1 MKKSDVA
8 IGATYIA
15 KVSGRLATV
24 RIDRESPHGG
34 WEATNAETGRSVRIK
49 SAQRLRFEA
58 VDTKRAKAVAAA
70 DQENARLRDER
81 ERSPDGMTASERA
94 MAASAGAAPAAAS
107 AEDDADEPE
116 ALGPDVC
123 ATAGCGAA
131 AALTYLGRPRCQACF
146 EDDVQDNDQTTDGD
160 SQTPNDEE
168 NDMATKKTTRKSA
181 KATKRGA
188 KTKATKAAKP
198 KAARK
203 PAGDDKPKRISALD
217 AAATVLQKAGEPMN
231 AKAMIA
237 AMAEQGLWTSPNGK
251 TPHAT
256 LYAAILREI
265 NDKGGEARFRKSD
278 RGMFEYAGGDA

>member
-8 IGATYIA
+8 IGATYVA

-24 RIDRESPHGG
+24 RIDRESRHGG

-49 SAQRLRFEA
+49 SAQRLRYPAGNGTGRKPNPVEPDA
-58 VDTKRAKAVAAA
+58 EPA
-70 DQENARLRDER
+70 D
-81 ERSPDGMTASERA
+81 
-94 MAASAGAAPAAAS
+94 AGGH
-107 AEDDADEPE
+107 EEFD
-116 ALGPDVC
+116 PDVC
-123 ATAGCGAA
+123 ATVGCGAA
-131 AALTYLGRPRCQACF
+131 AAMTYLGRPRCQACF
-146 EDDVQDNDQTTDGD
+146 EDDVQDDDHATDGETD

-168 NDMATKKTTRKSA
+168 NDMATKKTTKKSA
-181 KATKRGA
+181 KKATKRSP
-188 KTKATKAAKP
+188 KAAKAATPAQATKP

-203 PAGDDKPKRISALD
+203 PADDAAPKRTSALD

-265 NDKGGEARFRKSD
+265 GVKGGEARFRKSD
-278 RGMFEYAGGDA
+278 RGMFEYVG

>member
-1 MKKSDVA
+1 MKKDDVA

-34 WEATNAETGRSVRIK
+34 WEATNAETGRAVRIK
-49 SAQRLRFEA
+49 SAQRLRYA
-58 VDTKRAKAVAAA
+58 AGNVA
-70 DQENARLRDER
+70 
-81 ERSPDGMTASERA
+81 TAP
-94 MAASAGAAPAAAS
+94 AAPAPV
-107 AEDDADEPE
+107 EPE
-116 ALGPDVC
+116 ALDPDVC
-123 ATAGCGAA
+123 ATVGCGAA
-131 AALTYLGRPRCQACF
+131 AALTYLGRPRCQACY
-146 EDDVQDNDQTTDGD
+146 EDDVQDNDETTDDD

-181 KATKRGA
+181 KKATKRSA
-188 KTKATKAAKP
+188 KAAKP
-198 KAARK
+198 AKATKPSAVRK

-217 AAATVLQKAGEPMN
+217 AAAAVLQKAREPMN

-251 TPHAT
+251 TPNAT

-265 NDKGGEARFRKSD
+265 GTKGGEARFRKSD
-278 RGMFEYAGGDA
+278 RGMFEYAGGAA